1 MEEELP
7 VLFAVEDLSMGL
19 WVFSQS
25 RAVKD
30 IILES
35 SQPVLYEV
43 ELLPS
48 LALHFTAFHASLGWI
63 PCCYWSS
70 DAISERLM
78 HCKSNCDN
86 PEL

>member
-7 VLFAVEDLSMGL
+7 ALFTVEDLSGVL

-25 RAVKD
+25 RTVKD

-48 LALHFTAFHASLGWI
+48 LAPHFTAFHASLGWI
-63 PCCYWSS
+63 PHCHWPCDS
-70 DAISERLM
+70 ISERLM